1 MNSNPTVTRDAL
13 IFAAQGSSHHLT
25 DHSTVDKLIDSLGD
39 DRDLFH
45 LILTRCRDA
54 LYIELQN
61 LKAGEKSILGQ
72 DFYDV
77 FQDPFSLLLPPQSFH
92 SHPVVETMALFVRQI
107 LELMLFASY
116 HNGNHVVAETT
127 GICTGI
133 LPAIIAGS
141 FTTYNS
147 EQYIQSV
154 TETFRL
160 AFWIALRTSM
170 FSRCT
175 AGESWMELPWCLST
189 FGLTAEEVEEKL
201 AEYKSLHG
209 LVSHL
214 LHDDKWI
221 LLMH

>member
-1 MNSNPTVTRDAL
+1 MTPNSTVTRDVL
-13 IFAAQGSSHHLT
+13 VFAAQGSSHHLT
-25 DHSTVDKLIDSLGD
+25 DQPTVDKLIEFLGD

-54 LYIELQN
+54 LYVELEN
-61 LKAGEKSILGQ
+61 LEAEEKSILGR
-72 DFYDV
+72 DFYDA
-77 FQDPFSLLLPPQSFH
+77 FQDPSSLLLPPQSFG
-92 SHPVVETMALFVRQI
+92 SHPVVETVALFLHQI

-116 HNGNHVVAETT
+116 HNGKHVVAETT

-141 FTTYNS
+141 FTTYS
-147 EQYIQSV
+147 SDQYIQSV
-154 TETFRL
+154 TESFRL
-160 AFWIALRTSM
+160 AFWVALRTSM
-170 FSRCT
+170 FCRRT

-209 LVSHL
+209 SVSL
-214 LHDDKWI
+214 PYDDKWV